1 MNKFFSLLG
10 LCKRAGKLVAGEV
23 AAEQA
28 VRKKQAFLLI
38 LAQDASKNTKK
49 KFTNSAVY
57 YELPLAEIGTKEELG
72 RAIGAEMRSIIAL
85 SLLAFVSVFVASA
98 FVSVV
103 LFLRRSV
110 AVLSA
115 VIFLFLPVL
124 LR

>member
-28 VRKKQAFLLI
+28 VRKKQAYLL
-38 LAQDASKNTKK
+38 

-72 RAIGAEMRSIIAL
+72 RAIGAEMRSIIAITEKGFAKKL
-85 SLLAFVSVFVASA
+85 KELADDNIENRTKVGEG
-98 FVSVV
+98 
-103 LFLRRSV
+103 
-110 AVLSA
+110 
-115 VIFLFLPVL
+115 
-124 LR
+124 